1 MKYDLFPYSGSVTY
15 IWDRYEEIAS
25 FLCSIL
31 TLLISPHLMGDKDS
45 SQRHPFLCRPSYVI
59 FLILVKSYVVLLR
72 IHNLTLVQI
81 STGITDPPPM
91 NIPPDIG
98 DNFNITVSGYL
109 GSSHIHFTMV
119 EYPPENHYDT
129 ASDTYSGIVGSS
141 YVPKIME
148 ESPFDKPH
156 GNISINP

>member
-81 STGITDPPPM
+81 STGITDPPPYEHTPWYWWQLQH
-91 NIPPDIG
+91 NCIWVSGVLPHPLHHGWIPPWEPLWHCQWYI
-98 DNFNITVSGYL
+98 FRYSWVLIC
-109 GSSHIHFTMV
+109 
-119 EYPPENHYDT
+119 PQNHG
-129 ASDTYSGIVGSS
+129 GI
-141 YVPKIME
+141 PLW
-148 ESPFDKPH
+148 
-156 GNISINP
+156 